1 MSGSENEIG
10 LFEAM
15 YTQRAIRH
23 YTDEP
28 VSDET
33 VRRLIEAA
41 SKAPSGANSQR
52 WHFLV
57 IRDADTKRRIGEYY
71 WQSWERAYGSRAETE
86 PNIQT
91 NVRSSAT
98 HLAETMADAPVL
110 IMACIEHDGTASTM
124 GRGSSIYPAVQNML
138 LAARG
143 LGLGSVITTLH
154 KRYEDEIKGIL
165 GIPDNVETAALLP
178 IGFPQEGY
186 RYGPTRRAPVE
197 EITSWERWGGAA
209 PA

>member
-1 MSGSENEIG
+1 MSGTDSEIG
-10 LFEAM
+10 LFQAM

-23 YTDEP
+23 YTQEP
-28 VSDET
+28 VPDEI
-33 VRRLIEAA
+33 VRKLIEAA

-57 IRDADTKRRIGEYY
+57 IRDTDTKRRIGEHY
-71 WQSWERAYGSRAETE
+71 WQSWERAYGNQADTS
-86 PNIQT
+86 PDIQT

-98 HLAETMADAPVL
+98 HLAETMAEAPVL
-110 IMACIEHDGTASTM
+110 IMACIEHDGSPGTM
-124 GRGSSIYPAVQNML
+124 SRGSSIYPAVQNLL

-154 KRYEDEIKGIL
+154 KRYENEIKAIL
-165 GIPDNVETAALLP
+165 DIPDNVETAALLP

-186 RYGPTRRAPVE
+186 RYGPTRRAPVDQ
-197 EITSWERWGGAA
+197 ITSWERWGGS
-209 PA
+209 PPS

>member
-1 MSGSENEIG
+1 MPSNETEIG

-28 VSDET
+28 VSDEL

-52 WHFLV
+52 WHFVV
-57 IRDADTKRRIGEYY
+57 IREADTKRRIGEHY
-71 WQSWERAYGSRAETE
+71 WQSWERAYGSQAQTE
-86 PNIQT
+86 PTIQT
-91 NVRSSAT
+91 HVRASAT

-124 GRGSSIYPAVQNML
+124 SRGSSIYPAVQNML

-154 KRYEDEIKGIL
+154 KRYEDEIKAIL

-178 IGFPQEGY
+178 IGFPQEGV
-186 RYGPTRRAPVE
+186 RYGPTRRAPVD
-197 EITSWERWGGAA
+197 EIASWERWGGAP